1 MNFKGKRRKTGGRRK
16 GTPNYTTT
24 EVKDKIADLL
34 GQYEPEKMFSDF
46 MELKPSERLKLFA
59 SLAEF
64 LAPKQNRTTI
74 EAEEKALPQIQI
86 YLPDNGR
93 QMTS

>member
-1 MNFKGKRRKTGGRRK
+1 MTRGKKTGGRKK
-16 GTPNYTTT
+16 GIPNKATA
-24 EVKDKIADLL
+24 EVKDKIAELL
-34 GQYEPEKMFSDF
+34 RQYEQEKMFADF
-46 MELKPSERLKLFA
+46 MELKASERLKLFT

-74 EAEEKALPQIQI
+74 EAEENSAPQVQI

-93 QMTS
+93 